1 MLRKFKVVFGKET
14 NKIKKTAKRIIFKNI
29 VLRIT
34 TNFQSI
40 INLLNWLFRI
50 KFKVN
55 LKEKF
60 VYDRF
65 DHQIFYSYLHRN
77 MFFVEGIRERLYD
90 LQNQYLTNHVEFNNE
105 CLVID
110 CGANIGEFSLAML
123 NYNHEIK
130 LYCFEPEEREF
141 NVLKKNLKDYNATL
155 INKALS
161 NKDGKIELFSKNES
175 GDSSIFK
182 TENSTP
188 KQINCTKLATFFT
201 QNKLTRCTLLK
212 LEAEGAEPE
221 ILEGAK
227 EVLDKIQYISVD
239 CGPERGL
246 NQEKTIQ
253 SVHRLLKKQF
263 DLIDFSKERDVLL
276 FKNSTFS

>member
-1 MLRKFKVVFGKET
+1 MLGKFKIVFGKDF

-29 VLRIT
+29 VLKIT
-34 TNFQSI
+34 SKIQFI

-55 LKEKF
+55 LKDKF
-60 VYDRF
+60 VF
-65 DHQIFYSYLHRN
+65 DEYNHQVFYSYLHRN
-77 MFFVEGIRERLYD
+77 MFFVDGIQNRLFD
-90 LQNQYLTNHVEFNNE
+90 LQNQYLTNHIEFNNE
-105 CLVID
+105 SLVID
-110 CGANIGEFSLAML
+110 CGANIGEFSLAIL
-123 NYNHEIK
+123 NYNSEIK
-130 LYCFEPEEREF
+130 LFCFEPEEREF
-141 NVLKKNLKDYNATL
+141 NVLKKNLEAYNVTL
-155 INKALS
+155 VNTALS
-161 NKDGKIELFSKNES
+161 NQDGQIELFSKNES

-182 TENSTP
+182 TENSTM
-188 KQINCTKLATFFT
+188 KHISCTKLSTFFT
-201 QNKLTRCTLLK
+201 QNKLTKCTLLK

-221 ILEGAK
+221 ILEGAR

-253 SVHRLLKKQF
+253 SVHTLLKQQF